1 MIYAIYA
8 YLCNVDHVNVLLG
21 TECPRGARRNQAQ
34 SLSFCISQCLCCFN
48 SLETKQNLRHQWPS
62 PPFLAKLATFSSSF
76 FTFCSLGIEGV
87 SPFDDQTLEISLK
100 YHKISHLG
108 VPRKTE
114 QSSDSQ
120 GPQEI
125 CFLNPASSCRLN
137 KLRLFCFD
145 LVTSSIAS
153 SSYRL

>member
-1 MIYAIYA
+1 MCC
-8 YLCNVDHVNVLLG
+8 L
-21 TECPRGARRNQAQ
+21 AQ
-34 SLSFCISQCLCCFN
+34 SVRVAPEEIKPSKSFCISQCLCCFN
-48 SLETKQNLRHQWPS
+48 PLETKQNLRQMDYSKDGGWRKHCHQWPS
-62 PPFLAKLATFSSSF
+62 PPFLAKLATFSSRLLHVLQPGDRRCI
-76 FTFCSLGIEGV
+76 TFWW
-87 SPFDDQTLEISLK
+87 PDFWKYEISLK

-120 GPQEI
+120 WPQEI

-145 LVTSSIAS
+145 LVTSSMYS
-153 SSYRL
+153 